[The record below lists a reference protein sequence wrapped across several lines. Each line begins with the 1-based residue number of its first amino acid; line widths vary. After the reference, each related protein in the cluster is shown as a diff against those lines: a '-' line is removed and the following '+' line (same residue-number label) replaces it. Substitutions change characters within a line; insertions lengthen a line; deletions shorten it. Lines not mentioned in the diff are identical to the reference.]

1 MKSFKELS
9 ALVKQWAADK
19 DILRRDASPQQYLK
33 ILEETGETAAAIL
46 RNQPDKIKDGIGD
59 MAVTMIIYAAQ
70 KGVAM
75 EGRGKDSTDDSIHID
90 THQAFQDFLE
100 YIKKGV
106 FLYAYD
112 MLVILAAKHGLTLE
126 ECLEAAWDEIKNRKG
141 KTVDNVFVKDEANSV
156 WIKDENGFCVAIQD
170 EAGEISAS
178 DQEAFLKA
186 YPDNNHEGFPNKALK
201 AFSEAYL
208 FVEEMERK
216 YQESIQFKSEPDPE
230 LAGKI
235 ITAEMFPTNDVE
247 FQKAEALVVGKVY
260 ADIPFCNKNTV
271 FLRFAKENDDTIYF
285 EHIGGPNTNY
295 RVLPNGLIDFY
306 KEPYS
311 FFYEVPDSIMEELG
325 LKHDTVRQ
333 G

>member
-75 EGRGKDSTDDSIHID
+75 EGRDDTETETLVPHDSGFIIRKFMGHINGG
-90 THQAFQDFLE
+90 F
-100 YIKKGV
+100 

-112 MLVILAAKHGLTLE
+112 TLVILAAKHGLTLE
-126 ECLEAAWDEIKNRKG
+126 ECLEAAWDEIKDRKG

-156 WIKDENGFCVAIQD
+156 WVKDENGFCVAIQD
-170 EAGEISAS
+170 EAGKISAS
-178 DQEAFLKA
+178 A
-186 YPDNNHEGFPNKALK
+186 
-201 AFSEAYL
+201 
-208 FVEEMERK
+208 
-216 YQESIQFKSEPDPE
+216 QESIQFKSEPNPE
-230 LAGKI
+230 LVGKI
-235 ITAEMFPTNDVE
+235 ITAEMFPTNDVQL
-247 FQKAEALVVGKVY
+247 QKAETLVVGKVY
-260 ADIPFCNKNTV
+260 ADVPFYNKNTT
-271 FLRFAKENDDTIYF
+271 FLRFVKEEDDAICF
-285 EHIGGPNTNY
+285 KHAGGSLYDYIVNPK
-295 RVLPNGLIDFY
+295 GLIRFC
-306 KEPYS
+306 KSITSS
-311 FFYEVPDSIMEELG
+311 FFEVPDSIMEELG
-325 LKHDTVRQ
+325 LKHDGVRQ